1 MDRVI
6 KKLMEKQ
13 GKYCYLAKNIGLLTL
28 SNFATKLLSF
38 FLVPLY
44 TSILTTTDYGTYDLF
59 NTTIG
64 VLLPILTL
72 NVQDGVMRFAM
83 DKNYDREAIVTI
95 GFRYILIGTA
105 ITAVGLGINYLF
117 GFSSLAKDY
126 WIFFL
131 LMFISQSL
139 GGMIPCYVRGIDRIA
154 DLSVSSVIASV
165 VTIGCNILF
174 LVGFK
179 WGLVGYFLANIIGP
193 MIQSLILAIRARM
206 FRDTHLLRP
215 YKKETKEILNYSR
228 PLIANSIAWWV
239 NNASDRYV
247 VVYFCGIAANG
258 VYSVASKIPSI
269 LNIFQTIFGQAWTLS
284 VVKDFDPE
292 DKGGFFANTYRAYN
306 CLLTI
311 ICSLIIVA
319 DRILA
324 HFLYAKDFY
333 IAWRYVPWLTIA
345 IVFGAL
351 SGYIGGFFTAV
362 KDSKIF
368 AQSTIIGA
376 ITNVILNILFTPII
390 GPLGAAIAT
399 TICYVEVWAV
409 RLYHSKKYIHLKINL
424 ARDVTSY
431 VILIAQSIVLLL
443 VSSNALLY
451 SLLGTGFILI
461 LLLYIADIKLLLK
474 KILERQ

>member
-1 MDRVI
+1 
-6 KKLMEKQ
+6 MERQ
-13 GKYCYLAKNIGLLTL
+13 GKYKYLAKNIGLLTL
-28 SNFATKLLSF
+28 SSFATKLLSF

-44 TSILTTTDYGTYDLF
+44 TSILTTADYGTYDLF
-59 NTTIG
+59 NTTVG
-64 VLLPILTL
+64 VLIPILTL

-83 DKNYDREAIVTI
+83 DKNYDRRAIVTV

-105 ITAVGLGINYLF
+105 ITAVGLGINGVF
-117 GFSSLAKDY
+117 DFSSLAKTY

-131 LMFISQSL
+131 LMFISQAL
-139 GGMIPCYVRGIDRIA
+139 GGMIPYYIRGIDRIA
-154 DLSVSSVIASV
+154 DLSVSSVVSSA

-193 MIQSLILAIRARM
+193 MIQSLYLVVRAHM
-206 FRDTHLLRP
+206 FTDTHLLCS
-215 YKKETKEILNYSR
+215 YKKESTEMLTYSR

-247 VVYFCGIAANG
+247 VVFFCGVAANG
-258 VYSVASKIPSI
+258 IYSVASKIPSI
-269 LNIFQTIFGQAWTLS
+269 LNIFQTIFSQAWTLS
-284 VVKDFDPE
+284 AVKDFDPE

-306 CLLTI
+306 CLMTVM
-311 ICSLIIVA
+311 CSAIIVG
-319 DRILA
+319 DKILA

-333 IAWRYVPWLTIA
+333 AAWRYVPWLTIA

-368 AQSTIIGA
+368 AHSTIVGA
-376 ITNVILNILFTPII
+376 VTNIILNLIFTPII

-399 TICYVEVWAV
+399 TICYVEVWAF
-409 RLYHSKKYIHLKINL
+409 RLYHSKKYIKLKINL
-424 ARDVTSY
+424 VRDIFSY
-431 VILIAQSIVLLL
+431 LILAAQSVVLLIATTDVFLYGFLIAGFLAIL
-443 VSSNALLY
+443 VS
-451 SLLGTGFILI
+451 
-461 LLLYIADIKLLLK
+461 YISDIKLLLR
-474 KILERQ
+474 KILKRE

>member
-1 MDRVI
+1 
-6 KKLMEKQ
+6 MERQ
-13 GKYCYLAKNIGLLTL
+13 GKYKYLAKNIGLLTL

-44 TSILTTTDYGTYDLF
+44 TSILTTADYGTYDVF
-59 NTTIG
+59 NTTVG

-83 DKNYDREAIVTI
+83 DKKYDRKAIVTI
-95 GFRYILIGTA
+95 GFRYTLIGTV
-105 ITAVGLGINYLF
+105 ITALGLGVNYIF
-117 GFSSLAKDY
+117 GFSNLAKTY

-139 GGMIPCYVRGIDRIA
+139 GGMIPYYIRGIDRIA
-154 DLSVSSVIASV
+154 DLSVSSVISSA

-193 MIQSLILAIRARM
+193 LLQSLILAARVHM

-215 YKKETKEILNYSR
+215 YKKETKEMLDYSK

-247 VVYFCGIAANG
+247 VVFFCGVGANG

-269 LNIFQTIFGQAWTLS
+269 LNIFQTIFSQAWTLS
-284 VVKDFDPE
+284 AVKDFDPE
-292 DKGGFFANTYRAYN
+292 DRGGFFANTYRAYN
-306 CLLTI
+306 CLMTVM
-311 ICSLIIVA
+311 CSVIIVG
-319 DRILA
+319 DKILA
-324 HFLYAKDFY
+324 HFLYAKNFY
-333 IAWRYVPWLTIA
+333 AAWKYVPWLTIA

-351 SGYIGGFFTAV
+351 AGYIGGFFTAV

-368 AQSTIIGA
+368 ARSTIVGA
-376 ITNVILNILFTPII
+376 VTNVILNIIFTPIM

-409 RLYHSKKYIHLKINL
+409 RLYHSKKYIKLRINL
-424 ARDVTSY
+424 ARDVISY
-431 VILIAQSIVLLL
+431 LILIAQSIALLL
-443 VSSNALLY
+443 TTSDALLY
-451 SLLGTGFILI
+451 SLLGTGLVAILV
-461 LLLYIADIKLLLK
+461 LYIFDIKLLLG
-474 KILERQ
+474 KILKREKA